1 MCICSRTVRRSCK
14 GLAKVGDR
22 VGIKFNVTNYQ
33 GVNEQYAVIIQIKNA
48 EGITVQLSWL
58 TFKSHPEQSME
69 VIQSWVPESTSMYTA
84 EIFIWKSVDAPTALS
99 PMRTLQI
106 DVNC

>member
-1 MCICSRTVRRSCK
+1 MAGVYAVEPCE

-33 GVNEQYAVIIQIKNA
+33 GVNEPYAVIIQIKNA